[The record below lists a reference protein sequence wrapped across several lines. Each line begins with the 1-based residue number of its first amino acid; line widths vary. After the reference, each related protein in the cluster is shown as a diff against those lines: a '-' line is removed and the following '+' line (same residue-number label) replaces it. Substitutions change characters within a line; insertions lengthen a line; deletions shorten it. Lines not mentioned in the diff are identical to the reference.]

1 MTLIDEAKAMRRE
14 QIEVN
19 HAVMDGEPFA
29 AHAFGRTGVAQ
40 VRRRKVH

>member
-19 HAVMDGEPFA
+19 HAVMDGEPVIR
-29 AHAFGRTGVAQ
+29 GTR
-40 VRRRKVH
+40 VRSNWCCAS